1 MNSTHTLW
9 YGAPAAAWTQALPLG
24 NGRLGAM
31 VFGGPLESRFQLNE
45 DSLWSG
51 LPHAYTVPGAKEAL
65 ARARAL
71 LAENRYLEAQEAL
84 ETGFAGPDCQS
95 YLPMGDLTVRIAGE
109 QVENYIRSLDLETG
123 IARAEYSLDGQRVVQ
138 ECFISHP
145 DQALALEITSQA
157 PLNLEIA
164 LTSPLKSR
172 TYAHRD
178 VIMLDG
184 LCPNDNVPEGMSP
197 DDPSLCPEEKE
208 EQGIGFRT
216 MAAVVT
222 DAHGEVEDKG
232 EVLCVRKATR
242 VSLFLVARS
251 SYNGFDK
258 HPQLEGRDTAAD
270 CALDMAR
277 VRRLDYPAIRERH
290 VADFSTYMRRVDFCL
305 DGEKQ
310 DALPTNERLQRFA
323 RTGQDAGL
331 IELIFQFGRYLMVA
345 ASRSGTH
352 ATNLQGIWN
361 DNVRPPWRSD
371 YTVNINTEM
380 NYWPAEPLGLAENT
394 RSRVNMLSAL
404 RETGA
409 QAAHD
414 WYGARGMVAHHN
426 VDIWAHATPVG
437 AGRRGIARWSF
448 WPMSAAWM
456 SRHLC
461 DHYLYSLDLDFLQET
476 ALPILRECAQFFA
489 DTLQEDENGYVC
501 VSPATSPENVFSV
514 QGKECGV
521 AKSAA
526 MSDAI
531 VRELFTN
538 YLRATEVLHIE
549 EPLRAKVKALLPRVK
564 PYAIG
569 SKGQLLEWDQEYEE
583 CEPTHRHCS
592 HLYGLHPAH
601 EITPDGTP
609 ELAKAARRSLELRG
623 DEGTGWSLG
632 WKINFWARLGEGD
645 HALKLLKM
653 QLRPVTDNGVVYV
666 RGGGTYEN
674 LFDAHPP
681 FQIDGNFGA
690 AAGIGEMLVQSRPD
704 ALLLAP
710 ALPDAW
716 TDFSLRGMRAM
727 HAMEVDLTAKGGALR
742 ATVRV
747 ERRCESPVAVF
758 LLGLCVG
765 EIQSAGEYH
774 FGYEPF

>member
-222 DAHGEVEDKG
+222 DAHGDVEDKG
-232 EVLCVRKATR
+232 EILCVRKATR

-277 VRRLDYPAIRERH
+277 VRRLDYPAIRDRH
-290 VADFSTYMRRVDFCL
+290 VADFSMYMRRVDFCL

-310 DALPTNERLQRFA
+310 
-323 RTGQDAGL
+323 
-331 IELIFQFGRYLMVA
+331 
-345 ASRSGTH
+345 
-352 ATNLQGIWN
+352 
-361 DNVRPPWRSD
+361 
-371 YTVNINTEM
+371 
-380 NYWPAEPLGLAENT
+380 
-394 RSRVNMLSAL
+394 
-404 RETGA
+404 
-409 QAAHD
+409 
-414 WYGARGMVAHHN
+414 
-426 VDIWAHATPVG
+426 
-437 AGRRGIARWSF
+437 
-448 WPMSAAWM
+448 
-456 SRHLC
+456 
-461 DHYLYSLDLDFLQET
+461 
-476 ALPILRECAQFFA
+476 
-489 DTLQEDENGYVC
+489 
-501 VSPATSPENVFSV
+501 
-514 QGKECGV
+514 
-521 AKSAA
+521 
-526 MSDAI
+526 
-531 VRELFTN
+531 
-538 YLRATEVLHIE
+538 
-549 EPLRAKVKALLPRVK
+549 
-564 PYAIG
+564 
-569 SKGQLLEWDQEYEE
+569 
-583 CEPTHRHCS
+583 
-592 HLYGLHPAH
+592 AH
-601 EITPDGTP
+601 E
-609 ELAKAARRSLELRG
+609 
-623 DEGTGWSLG
+623 
-632 WKINFWARLGEGD
+632 
-645 HALKLLKM
+645 
-653 QLRPVTDNGVVYV
+653 
-666 RGGGTYEN
+666 
-674 LFDAHPP
+674 
-681 FQIDGNFGA
+681 
-690 AAGIGEMLVQSRPD
+690 
-704 ALLLAP
+704 
-710 ALPDAW
+710 
-716 TDFSLRGMRAM
+716 
-727 HAMEVDLTAKGGALR
+727 
-742 ATVRV
+742 
-747 ERRCESPVAVF
+747 
-758 LLGLCVG
+758 
-765 EIQSAGEYH
+765 
-774 FGYEPF
+774 